1 MKPNF
6 FDQGSPYLHHP
17 LLTPERTVD
26 EIDFILSII
35 NINANGWI
43 LDIGCGPGRHSIE
56 LTRRGFN
63 VLGIDSSVVMIASA
77 RERAAGESRKPEFL
91 QMRGEDFQR
100 VNEFEAA
107 ICLFTTL
114 GQVND
119 HEDNPKLLHNA
130 AQSLRP
136 GGYFI
141 VEIPQREWVKN
152 NLKKSERF
160 GEGETYTEVER
171 SYDSKEKL
179 VTEMFT
185 QVSSKGLRT
194 YLLRYRLF
202 DQTEI
207 KKLLGKAGL
216 IDITFYG
223 GYERTP
229 LAEDCPT
236 MVVSA
241 RKGTQ

>member
-17 LLTPERTVD
+17 LLTPERTAR
-26 EIDFILSII
+26 EINFLLSII
-35 NINANGWI
+35 DIKPGAKI
-43 LDIGCGPGRHSIE
+43 LDIGCGSGRHSIE
-56 LTRRGFN
+56 LVHRGYN
-63 VLGIDSSVVMIASA
+63 VLGIDPSEVMIASA
-77 RERAAGESRKPEFL
+77 IDRAAGESNKPEFL

-119 HEDNPKLLHNA
+119 DEDNHKLLITA

-141 VEIPQREWVKN
+141 VEIPQREWLES
-152 NLKKSERF
+152 NLQLNERF
-160 GEGETYTEVER
+160 GEGETFTEVER
-171 SYDSKEKL
+171 SYDRKLKL

-185 QVSSKGLRT
+185 QVSSKGQRA

-207 KKLLGKAGL
+207 KKLLGNVGL

-223 GYERTP
+223 GYERIS
-229 LAEDCPT
+229 LSEDYPT

-241 RKGTQ
+241 RKRAQ

>member
-17 LLTPERTVD
+17 LLTPERTAQELDFVLSL
-26 EIDFILSII
+26 IDIKP
-35 NINANGWI
+35 GDKI
-43 LDIGCGPGRHSIE
+43 LDIGCGTGRHSIE
-56 LTRRGFN
+56 LSRRGLN
-63 VLGIDSSVVMIASA
+63 VLGIDPSEVMIAAA
-77 RERAAGESRKPEFL
+77 RERAAGESNNQEFL
-91 QMRGEDFQR
+91 QMKGEDFQR
-100 VNEFEAA
+100 INEFDAS

-114 GQVND
+114 GQVID
-119 HEDNPKLLHNA
+119 REDNRQLLHNA
-130 AQSLRP
+130 ARSLRP

-141 VEIPQREWVKN
+141 VEVPQPGWVES
-152 NLKKSERF
+152 NLKTHERF

-171 SYDSKEKL
+171 SYDKELKL

-185 QVSSKGLRT
+185 QVSPKSQRT

-202 DQTEI
+202 NQTEI
-207 KKLLGKAGL
+207 RKLLVDVGF

-223 GYERTP
+223 GYERIP

-236 MVVSA
+236 MVASA
-241 RKGTQ
+241 RKRPQ

>member
-17 LLTPERTVD
+17 LLTPERTAE
-26 EIDFILSII
+26 EIDFILSVIDI
-35 NINANGWI
+35 TPNGWI

-56 LTRRGFN
+56 LARRGFN
-63 VLGIDSSVVMIASA
+63 VLGIDPSGVMIASA
-77 RERAAGESRKPEFL
+77 RERATGDSIKPEFL

-119 HEDNPKLLHNA
+119 HEDNHKLLHNA
-130 AQSLRP
+130 AQALRP
-136 GGYFI
+136 AGYFI
-141 VEIPQREWVKN
+141 VEIPQREWVIS

-171 SYDSKEKL
+171 SYDEKLNL
-179 VTEMFT
+179 VTEVFN
-185 QVSSKGLRT
+185 QVSIKDQRI

-202 DQTEI
+202 SQIEI
-207 KKLLGKAGL
+207 KTILGNAGF
-216 IDITFYG
+216 IDFDFYG
-223 GYERTP
+223 GYDGIP
-229 LAEDCPT
+229 LDEDCST

-241 RKGTQ
+241 RKRAQ